1 MALGIDQQI
10 ESRKDAYRGNPQQL
24 QKRYSQNK
32 QLVDLLALQQMKSD
46 QEAVKRNQAL
56 SANQDAGTV
65 AQKLE
70 AEVLDGYKQ
79 NLSGKVANT
88 RGVLQNKQK
97 TQQKNMGRM
106 AAAAAKP
113 KPTGLAALTGAQGQA
128 GLGGMRRPP
137 VQSAQGIPAQV
148 PSTARMAAGGI
159 VGYATGNLIT
169 LTPEQ
174 KARAEQLFGAS
185 AESYIARLEG
195 MTEENAAAAALLSP
209 LNSEAGSSAGTPF
222 GRFAGRIGQSLS
234 DTNERSNLLSELES
248 KYGGFAYSSPAIPDA
263 LRVFTQ
269 QSEEEMAYADKV
281 LDSMG
286 GLSNEQIRELIDAP
300 FLGGGETDFSLLPD
314 LPEPG
319 GTSETSE
326 DTAEQPAPED
336 GAETFDPNKLP
347 EGDSVT
353 FLPVER
359 EPSAFEGIN
368 TEIEAVVPDQV
379 DTTAVDTAQTDML
392 AGAGDTVSS
401 LNAITMDDP
410 DATQVAGLKPVSPNE
425 YLDDTN
431 QKLLEGVTKQQVEM
445 INKNQDPLAMGLD
458 ARDESDDYLL
468 RKAKRDTRARQIDRQ
483 QAIENEYRRND
494 RMNNMIATLGGARR
508 GSGGLSDAYLA
519 AQDKTRKRRTKSE
532 LDRRG
537 IEDAAILTDTN
548 IGLDGQR
555 MQTEIGEQAAGL
567 LGDGLAGIQS
577 RLETSAKMAEG
588 VRAGKQSAFNVDS
601 RNRTEVDIRNNEAEN
616 NTQQQNAAIEQAG
629 LDNLAA
635 ARLAKLQSLDKRA
648 FAEQARL
655 TQGSAN
661 LQKALSDS
669 VNAALD
675 SARGQDDYDK
685 AVREF
690 DRKNMSE
697 MDALYTAQVVR
708 LEADRNEML
717 AGDANYRALQ
727 NDLAEAIRS
736 GDKKDKKAAGEAVD
750 AWESNIDRQ
759 LALQFGL
766 SYALLGAMKTRLD
779 ALRAQAGVPTQT
791 PVDSNNPDVTVT
803 RVP

>member
-32 QLVDLLALQQMKSD
+32 ELVDLLALQQMKSD

-56 SANQDAGTV
+56 SAEQNAGTV
-65 AQKLE
+65 AEKLE
-70 AEVLDGYKQ
+70 AEVLNGYKQ
-79 NLSGKVANT
+79 NLAGKVKDT
-88 RGVLQNKQK
+88 RGVLQTKQAN
-97 TQQKNMGRM
+97 QQKNMGRM
-106 AAAAAKP
+106 AAAAAQP
-113 KPTGLAALTGAQGQA
+113 KPTGLAGLTGAAGQA

-137 VQSAQGIPAQV
+137 IQGTQGIPSQV
-148 PSTARMAAGGI
+148 PTRMAAGGI
-159 VGYATGNLIT
+159 VGYATGDLIT

-195 MTEENAAAAALLSP
+195 MTEENAAAAALLNP
-209 LNSEAGSSAGTPF
+209 LNSEAGSSAGSPF
-222 GRFAGRIGQSLS
+222 GRFVGRIGQSLS
-234 DTNERSNLLSELES
+234 DTNERSNLLTDLES
-248 KYGGFAYSSPAIPDA
+248 KYGGFAGQGA
-263 LRVFTQ
+263 LRIFNQ
-269 QSEEEMAYADKV
+269 QSEAEMAYADKV

-286 GLSNEQIRELIDAP
+286 GLDNDQLRELIDAP

-319 GTSETSE
+319 ETSETSE
-326 DTAEQPAPED
+326 DTAEQPVPED

-347 EGDSVT
+347 EGDGVT

-368 TEIEAVVPDQV
+368 TEIETVVPDQV
-379 DTTAVDTAQTDML
+379 DTTAVDTAQADML

-410 DATQVAGLKPVSPNE
+410 DATQVAGLEPVSPNE
-425 YLDDTN
+425 YLDATD
-431 QKLLEGVTKQQVEM
+431 QKLLEGMTKQNVSM
-445 INKNQDPLAMGLD
+445 VNKNQDPLAMGLD
-458 ARDESDDYLL
+458 ARDGSDDYLL
-468 RKAKRDTRARQIDRQ
+468 RKAKQDTRARQVDRQ
-483 QAIENEYRRND
+483 QALEDEYRGND

-519 AQDKTRKRRTKSE
+519 AQDRTSKRRTKSE

-537 IEDAAILTDTN
+537 IEDAAILTDTD
-548 IGLDGQR
+548 IGKEGQL
-555 MQTEIGEQAAGL
+555 MQRQIGQQSQDL
-567 LGDGLAGIQS
+567 LGKGLAGIQS
-577 RLETSAKMAEG
+577 RLDTSATMAEG
-588 VRAGKQSAFNVDS
+588 VRAGQQSAFNVDS
-601 RNRTEVDIRNNEAEN
+601 RNETAVDIRNNEAEN
-616 NTQQQNAAIEQAG
+616 NTQQQNAVIEQAG
-629 LDNLAA
+629 LDNLAD
-635 ARLAKLQSLDKRA
+635 ARLAKLQSLDKQA

-661 LQKALSDS
+661 EQRALSDS
-669 VNAALD
+669 AQLSIQKAQGLD
-675 SARGQDDYDK
+675 AYTK
-685 AVREF
+685 AVQEF

-779 ALRAQAGVPTQT
+779 SLRAQAGVPTQT
-791 PVDSNNPDVTVT
+791 PVDSSNPDVTVT
-803 RVP
+803 PVAPVPFP

>member
-32 QLVDLLALQQMKSD
+32 ELVDLLALQQMKSD

-56 SANQDAGTV
+56 SAEQNAGTV
-65 AQKLE
+65 AEKLE
-70 AEVLDGYKQ
+70 AEVLNGYKQ
-79 NLSGKVANT
+79 NLAGKVKDT
-88 RGVLQNKQK
+88 RGVLQTKQAN
-97 TQQKNMGRM
+97 QQRNMGRM
-106 AAAAAKP
+106 AAAAAQS
-113 KPTGLAALTGAQGQA
+113 KPTGLAGLTGAAGQA

-137 VQSAQGIPAQV
+137 IQGTQGIPSQV
-148 PSTARMAAGGI
+148 PTRMAAGGI
-159 VGYATGNLIT
+159 VGYATGTLIT

-174 KARAEQLFGAS
+174 KARAEQLFGAN

-195 MTEENAAAAALLSP
+195 MTEENAAAAALLNP
-209 LNSEAGSSAGTPF
+209 LNSEAGSSAGSPF
-222 GRFAGRIGQSLS
+222 GRFVGRIGQSLS
-234 DTNERSNLLSELES
+234 DTNERSNLLTQLES
-248 KYGGFAYSSPAIPDA
+248 KYGGFAGQGA
-263 LRVFTQ
+263 LRIFNQ
-269 QSEEEMAYADKV
+269 QSEAEMAYADKV

-286 GLSNEQIRELIDAP
+286 GLNNDQLRELIDAP

-319 GTSETSE
+319 ETSETSE
-326 DTAEQPAPED
+326 DTAEQPVPED
-336 GAETFDPNKLP
+336 GAETFDPNELP
-347 EGDSVT
+347 EGDGVT

-359 EPSAFEGIN
+359 EPSAFEGID
-368 TEIEAVVPDQV
+368 TEIEAVVPEQV
-379 DTTAVDTAQTDML
+379 DTTAVDTAQADML

-410 DATQVAGLKPVSPNE
+410 DATQVAGLQAVSPDE
-425 YLDDTN
+425 YLDATD
-431 QKLLEGVTKQQVEM
+431 QKLLEGVTKQNVSM
-445 INKNQDPLAMGLD
+445 VNKNQDPLAMGLD

-468 RKAKRDTRARQIDRQ
+468 RKAKQDTRARQIDRQ
-483 QAIENEYRRND
+483 QALENEYRGND

-537 IEDAAILTDTN
+537 IEDAAILTDTD
-548 IGLDGQR
+548 IGKEGQL
-555 MQTEIGEQAAGL
+555 MQRQIGQQSQDL
-567 LGDGLAGIQS
+567 LGKGLAGIQS
-577 RLETSAKMAEG
+577 RLDTSATMAEG

-601 RNRTEVDIRNNEAEN
+601 RNQTAVDIRNNEAEN
-616 NTQQQNAAIEQAG
+616 NTQQQNAVIEQAG
-629 LDNLAA
+629 LDNLAD

-661 LQKALSDS
+661 EQKALSDS
-669 VNAALD
+669 VNASLE
-675 SARGQDDYDK
+675 SARGQDAYDK
-685 AVREF
+685 AVEEF
-690 DRKNMSE
+690 NRKNMSE
-697 MDALYTAQVVR
+697 MEALYTAQVVR

-717 AGDANYRALQ
+717 AGDVNYAALQ
-727 NDLAEAIRS
+727 NDLAKAIRDGDVS
-736 GDKKDKKAAGEAVD
+736 GKKAAEEAVD

-779 ALRAQAGVPTQT
+779 ALRAQAGMPTQA
-791 PVDSNNPDVTVT
+791 PVNPSNPGVTVT
-803 RVP
+803 PVP

>member
-32 QLVDLLALQQMKSD
+32 ELVDLLALQQMKSD

-56 SANQDAGTV
+56 SAEQNAGTV
-65 AQKLE
+65 AEKLE
-70 AEVLDGYKQ
+70 AEVLNGYKQ
-79 NLSGKVANT
+79 NLAGKVKDT
-88 RGVLQNKQK
+88 RGVLQTKQAN
-97 TQQKNMGRM
+97 QQRNMGRM
-106 AAAAAKP
+106 AAAAAQS
-113 KPTGLAALTGAQGQA
+113 KPTGLAGLTGAAGQA

-137 VQSAQGIPAQV
+137 IQGTQGIPSQV
-148 PSTARMAAGGI
+148 PTRMAAGGI
-159 VGYATGNLIT
+159 VGYATGTLIT

-174 KARAEQLFGAS
+174 KARAEQLFGAN
-185 AESYIARLEG
+185 AESYIARLES
-195 MTEENAAAAALLSP
+195 MTEENAAAAALLNP
-209 LNSEAGSSAGTPF
+209 LNSEAGSSAGSPF
-222 GRFAGRIGQSLS
+222 GRFVGRIGQSLS
-234 DTNERSNLLSELES
+234 DTNERSNLLTQLES
-248 KYGGFAYSSPAIPDA
+248 KYGGFAGQGA
-263 LRVFTQ
+263 LRIFNQ
-269 QSEEEMAYADKV
+269 QSEAEMAYADKV

-286 GLSNEQIRELIDAP
+286 GLNNDQLRELIDAP

-319 GTSETSE
+319 ETSETSE
-326 DTAEQPAPED
+326 DTAEQPVPED
-336 GAETFDPNKLP
+336 GAETFDPNELP
-347 EGDSVT
+347 EGDGVT

-359 EPSAFEGIN
+359 EPSAFEGID
-368 TEIEAVVPDQV
+368 TEIEAVVPEQV
-379 DTTAVDTAQTDML
+379 DTTAVDTAQADML

-410 DATQVAGLKPVSPNE
+410 DATQVAGLQAVSPDE
-425 YLDDTN
+425 YLDATD
-431 QKLLEGVTKQQVEM
+431 QKLLEGVTKQNVSM
-445 INKNQDPLAMGLD
+445 VNKNQDPLAMGLD
-458 ARDESDDYLL
+458 ARDGSDDYLL
-468 RKAKRDTRARQIDRQ
+468 RKAKQDTRARQIDRQ
-483 QAIENEYRRND
+483 QALENEYRGND

-537 IEDAAILTDTN
+537 IEDAAILTDTD
-548 IGLDGQR
+548 IGKEGQL
-555 MQTEIGEQAAGL
+555 MQRQIGQQSQDL
-567 LGDGLAGIQS
+567 LGKGLAGIQS
-577 RLETSAKMAEG
+577 RLDTSATMAEG

-601 RNRTEVDIRNNEAEN
+601 RNQTAVDIRNNEAEN
-616 NTQQQNAAIEQAG
+616 NTQQQNAVIEQAG
-629 LDNLAA
+629 LDNLAD

-661 LQKALSDS
+661 EQKALSDS
-669 VNAALD
+669 VNASLE
-675 SARGQDDYDK
+675 SARGQDAYDK
-685 AVREF
+685 AVEEF
-690 DRKNMSE
+690 NRKNMSE
-697 MDALYTAQVVR
+697 MEALYTAQVVR

-717 AGDANYRALQ
+717 AGDVNYAALQ
-727 NDLAEAIRS
+727 NDLAKAIRDGDVS
-736 GDKKDKKAAGEAVD
+736 GKKAAEEAVD

-779 ALRAQAGVPTQT
+779 ALRAQAGMPTQA
-791 PVDSNNPDVTVT
+791 PVNPSNPGVTVT
-803 RVP
+803 PVP

>member
-32 QLVDLLALQQMKSD
+32 ELVDLLALQQMKSD

-56 SANQDAGTV
+56 SAEQNAGTV
-65 AQKLE
+65 AEKLE
-70 AEVLDGYKQ
+70 AEVLNGYKQ
-79 NLSGKVANT
+79 NLAGKVKDT
-88 RGVLQNKQK
+88 RGVLQTKQAN
-97 TQQKNMGRM
+97 QQRNMGRM
-106 AAAAAKP
+106 AAAAAQS
-113 KPTGLAALTGAQGQA
+113 KPTGLAGLTGAAGQA

-137 VQSAQGIPAQV
+137 IQGTQGIPSQV
-148 PSTARMAAGGI
+148 PTRMAAGGI
-159 VGYATGNLIT
+159 VGYATGTLIT

-174 KARAEQLFGAS
+174 KARAEQLFGAN
-185 AESYIARLEG
+185 AESYIARLES
-195 MTEENAAAAALLSP
+195 MTEENAAAAALLNP
-209 LNSEAGSSAGTPF
+209 LNSEAGSSAGSPF
-222 GRFAGRIGQSLS
+222 GRFVGRIGQSLS
-234 DTNERSNLLSELES
+234 DTNERSNLLTQLES
-248 KYGGFAYSSPAIPDA
+248 KYGGFAGQGA
-263 LRVFTQ
+263 LRIFNQ
-269 QSEEEMAYADKV
+269 QSEAEMAYADKV

-286 GLSNEQIRELIDAP
+286 GLNNDQLRELIDAP

-319 GTSETSE
+319 ETSETSE
-326 DTAEQPAPED
+326 DTAEQPVPED
-336 GAETFDPNKLP
+336 GAETFDPNELP
-347 EGDSVT
+347 EGDGVT

-359 EPSAFEGIN
+359 EPSAFEGID
-368 TEIEAVVPDQV
+368 TEIEAVVPEQV
-379 DTTAVDTAQTDML
+379 DTTAVDTAQADML

-410 DATQVAGLKPVSPNE
+410 DATQVAGLQAVSPDE
-425 YLDDTN
+425 YLDATD
-431 QKLLEGVTKQQVEM
+431 QKLLEGMTKQNVSM
-445 INKNQDPLAMGLD
+445 VNKNQDPLAMGLD
-458 ARDESDDYLL
+458 ARDGSDDYLL
-468 RKAKRDTRARQIDRQ
+468 RKAKQDTRARQIDRQ
-483 QAIENEYRRND
+483 QALENEYRGND

-537 IEDAAILTDTN
+537 IEDAAILTDTD
-548 IGLDGQR
+548 IGKEGQL
-555 MQTEIGEQAAGL
+555 MQRQIGQQSQDL
-567 LGDGLAGIQS
+567 LGKGLAGIQS
-577 RLETSAKMAEG
+577 RLDTSATMAEG

-601 RNRTEVDIRNNEAEN
+601 RNQTAVDIRNNEAEN
-616 NTQQQNAAIEQAG
+616 NTQQQNAVIEQAG
-629 LDNLAA
+629 LDNLAD

-661 LQKALSDS
+661 EQKALSDS
-669 VNAALD
+669 VNASLE
-675 SARGQDDYDK
+675 SARGQDAYDK
-685 AVREF
+685 AVEEF
-690 DRKNMSE
+690 NRKNMSE
-697 MDALYTAQVVR
+697 MEALYTAQVVR

-717 AGDANYRALQ
+717 AGDVNYAALQ
-727 NDLAEAIRS
+727 NDLAKAIRDGDVS
-736 GDKKDKKAAGEAVD
+736 GKKAAEEAVD

-779 ALRAQAGVPTQT
+779 ALRAQAGMPTQA
-791 PVDSNNPDVTVT
+791 PVNPSNPGVTVT
-803 RVP
+803 PVP

>member
-32 QLVDLLALQQMKSD
+32 ELVDLLALQQMKSD

-56 SANQDAGTV
+56 SAEQNAGTV
-65 AQKLE
+65 AEKLE
-70 AEVLDGYKQ
+70 AEVLNGYKQ
-79 NLSGKVANT
+79 NLAGKVKDT
-88 RGVLQNKQK
+88 RGVLQTKQAN
-97 TQQKNMGRM
+97 QQRNMGRM
-106 AAAAAKP
+106 AAAAAQS
-113 KPTGLAALTGAQGQA
+113 KPTGLAGLTGAAGQA

-137 VQSAQGIPAQV
+137 IQGTQGIPSQV
-148 PSTARMAAGGI
+148 PTRMAAGGI
-159 VGYATGNLIT
+159 VGYATGTLIT

-174 KARAEQLFGAS
+174 KARAEQLFGAN
-185 AESYIARLEG
+185 AESYIARLES
-195 MTEENAAAAALLSP
+195 MTEENAAAAALLNP
-209 LNSEAGSSAGTPF
+209 LNSEAGSSAGSPF
-222 GRFAGRIGQSLS
+222 GRFVGRIGQSLS
-234 DTNERSNLLSELES
+234 DTNERSNLLTQLES
-248 KYGGFAYSSPAIPDA
+248 KYGGFAGQGA
-263 LRVFTQ
+263 LRIFNQ
-269 QSEEEMAYADKV
+269 QSEAEMAYADKV

-286 GLSNEQIRELIDAP
+286 GLNNDQLRELIDAP

-319 GTSETSE
+319 ETSETSE
-326 DTAEQPAPED
+326 DTAEQPVPED
-336 GAETFDPNKLP
+336 GAETFDPNELP
-347 EGDSVT
+347 EGDGVT

-359 EPSAFEGIN
+359 EPSAFEGID
-368 TEIEAVVPDQV
+368 TEIEAVVPEQV
-379 DTTAVDTAQTDML
+379 DTTAVDTAQADML

-410 DATQVAGLKPVSPNE
+410 DATQVAGLQAVSPDE
-425 YLDDTN
+425 YLDATD
-431 QKLLEGVTKQQVEM
+431 QKLLEGVTKQNVSM
-445 INKNQDPLAMGLD
+445 VNKNQDPLAMGLD

-468 RKAKRDTRARQIDRQ
+468 RKAKQDTRARQIDRQ
-483 QAIENEYRRND
+483 QALENEYRGND

-537 IEDAAILTDTN
+537 IEDAAILTDTD
-548 IGLDGQR
+548 IGKEGQL
-555 MQTEIGEQAAGL
+555 MQRQIGQQSQDL
-567 LGDGLAGIQS
+567 LGKGLAGIQS
-577 RLETSAKMAEG
+577 RLDTSATMAEG

-601 RNRTEVDIRNNEAEN
+601 RNQTAVDIRNNEAEN
-616 NTQQQNAAIEQAG
+616 NTQQQNAVIEQAG
-629 LDNLAA
+629 LDNLAD

-661 LQKALSDS
+661 EQKALSDS
-669 VNAALD
+669 VNASLE
-675 SARGQDDYDK
+675 SARGQDAYDK
-685 AVREF
+685 AVEEF
-690 DRKNMSE
+690 NRKNMSE
-697 MDALYTAQVVR
+697 MEALYTAQVVR

-717 AGDANYRALQ
+717 AGDVNYAALQ
-727 NDLAEAIRS
+727 NDLAKAIRDGDVS
-736 GDKKDKKAAGEAVD
+736 GKKAAEEAVD

-779 ALRAQAGVPTQT
+779 ALRAQAGMPTQA
-791 PVDSNNPDVTVT
+791 PVNPSNPGVTVT
-803 RVP
+803 PVP